1 MSETAITI
9 GLLALVAIIGLWI
22 GHFKVKGSARYWRRI
37 IWRYFSGAFY
47 NTI

>member
-22 GHFKVKGSARYWRRI
+22 GHFKIKVDEEAAN
-37 IWRYFSGAFY
+37 F
-47 NTI
+47 